1 MVSDSS
7 YATYAALGTARPII
21 GLGKQRLRLRLAQ
34 SLTSSRI
41 AGASI
46 ASAIAL
52 LALTTDQFQ

>member
-7 YATYAALGTARPII
+7 YATYAALGTARPRI
-21 GLGKQRLRLRLAQ
+21 GLVNQRLKFRHAQ
-34 SLTSSRI
+34 SLTSSRV